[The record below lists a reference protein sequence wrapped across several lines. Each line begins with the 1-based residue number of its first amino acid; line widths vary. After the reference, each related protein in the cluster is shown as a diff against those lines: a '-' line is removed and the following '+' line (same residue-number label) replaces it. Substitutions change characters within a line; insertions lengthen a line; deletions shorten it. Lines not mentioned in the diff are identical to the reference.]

1 MTVDTQLYGSRLV
14 LLGWIP
20 RELVSSFP
28 FYQTIS
34 GDVDGA
40 EQGVRIWMDVSGAE
54 RIPGRLH
61 EGEERTR

>member
-1 MTVDTQLYGSRLV
+1 MGAVWFYVGGYS
-14 LLGWIP
+14 

-54 RIPGRLH
+54 RIPGKLH